1 MRHIRKSNTNS
12 RQGSS
17 SIEFALVAP
26 IMFGV
31 IFMAFD
37 FSRISMM
44 RALAQSAAYGAC
56 RSSIVDGATRAE
68 AIAEAERVLARLG
81 TKNAIIS
88 VNKGQ
93 EITEE
98 TTEVTVSV
106 DIPLGDNSFFF
117 KPYFTGSSVSS
128 EITLKTERYTGYFDS
143 SEL

>member
-1 MRHIRKSNTNS
+1 
-12 RQGSS
+12 
-17 SIEFALVAP
+17 
-26 IMFGV
+26 
-31 IFMAFD
+31 
-37 FSRISMM
+37 
-44 RALAQSAAYGAC
+44 
-56 RSSIVDGATRAE
+56 
-68 AIAEAERVLARLG
+68 LARLG
-81 TKNAIIS
+81 TKNATIS